1 MPEACDNTL
10 LVAEQCEVTFTEGAD
25 LMPRFPLPE
34 GEDETSW
41 FVKEVERGLHKRWP
55 GGIPDHVR
63 KQADYEVGIITQ
75 MGFPG
80 YFLVV
85 ADFINWA
92 KDQGIR
98 VGPGRGSAA
107 GSLAAYAMGI
117 TDLDPLA
124 HGLIFERFLNPERVS
139 MPDVD
144 IDFDDRR
151 RGEVIRYVSEKYG
164 EERVSQIV
172 TYGTIKA
179 KAAIK
184 DAARVLDRPYS
195 VGDELTKLMP
205 PGVMGK
211 DIPLSGI
218 FDPSHER
225 YKEAAEFRARYESDP
240 GAAEVVDQARKLEG
254 LKRQW
259 GVHAAGVIIGR
270 HPLIDSIPIMRR
282 ESDGAVITQF
292 DYPTC
297 ETLGLLKMDFLG
309 LRNLTVIDDA
319 LRNIVLNGKEPI
331 DLDEISKDL
340 TDKAT
345 YELLARGDTLGVFQ
359 FDGGPMRSLLR
370 LMRPDNFEDIS
381 AVGALYRPGPDGC
394 ELAHQLR
401 AAQERPAGDHADP
414 PGARRAARGDPRPDL
429 RPDRLPGAGHG
440 DRAEGRRVL
449 PRQGRPAAPRDGQEE
464 EVGPGRRVRRLRGR
478 HEGER
483 LLRRGGQD
491 AVGHP
496 RPVRRLRLQ
505 QGALGRLRADLLL
518 DGVPQGQL
526 PGRVHGRPAHQR
538 RRRQGPRPIYLAE
551 CRRMGIKV
559 LPPDVNE
566 SSWDFTAVGTDIRFG
581 LASVRNVGHNV
592 VDSIVRAREE
602 KGAFKDF
609 ADFMRKIDTVACNKK
624 VIESLAKAGAFDS
637 LGHSRQGIAAVHA
650 QAVDSAMALKRKEA
664 EGQFDLFGSF
674 GDGAG
679 EDDPFGGA
687 LDIVIPTADWSKSER
702 LVFERDMLGLYVS
715 DHPLHGVE
723 HVLTSHADTP
733 IAEINAGGVEDGAN
747 VTIAGI
753 LTAVGP
759 RTNKQGAPWAIATLE
774 DLESGIEVLFFPKTW
789 AEVSEKVVRD
799 QIVVVKGRIS
809 RRDDQ
814 PSLFASEVTIPEL
827 TEGPRGPVLVSMPA
841 ARCTPP
847 VVERLREVL
856 GSHPGTTEVQL
867 KLVNGSRETV
877 LRLDQGLRV
886 APEHRADGRHQG
898 AARPDQRRAPLRRP
912 AAARARELAWVHWSA
927 RSGS

>member
-1 MPEACDNTL
+1 
-10 LVAEQCEVTFTEGAD
+10 
-25 LMPRFPLPE
+25 
-34 GEDETSW
+34 
-41 FVKEVERGLHKRWP
+41 
-55 GGIPDHVR
+55 
-63 KQADYEVGIITQ
+63 
-75 MGFPG
+75 
-80 YFLVV
+80 
-85 ADFINWA
+85 
-92 KDQGIR
+92 
-98 VGPGRGSAA
+98 
-107 GSLAAYAMGI
+107 
-117 TDLDPLA
+117 
-124 HGLIFERFLNPERVS
+124 
-139 MPDVD
+139 
-144 IDFDDRR
+144 
-151 RGEVIRYVSEKYG
+151 
-164 EERVSQIV
+164 
-172 TYGTIKA
+172 
-179 KAAIK
+179 K
-184 DAARVLDRPYS
+184 DASRVLGYPFSMGER
-195 VGDELTKLMP
+195 LTKAMP
-205 PGVMGK
+205 PAVMGK
-211 DIPLSGI
+211 DIPLTGI
-218 FDPSHER
+218 FDPNHAR
-225 YKEAAEFRARYESDP
+225 YNEAGEFRALHDGDP
-240 GAAEVVDQARKLEG
+240 EVARVVSTARGLEG

-259 GVHAAGVIIGR
+259 GVHAAGVIMSSE
-270 HPLIDSIPIMRR
+270 PLIDHVPIMRR
-282 ESDGAVITQF
+282 EQDGAIITQL

-309 LRNLTVIDDA
+309 LRNLTVLDDA
-319 LRNIVLNGKEPI
+319 LRNIVANGKEPV

-345 YELLARGDTLGVFQ
+345 YELLSRGDTLGVFQ

-381 AVGALYRPGPDGC
+381 AVGALYRPGPMGANSHTNYALRKNGQQEITPIHP
-394 ELAHQLR
+394 ELAEPLEEILGQTYGLIVYQEQVM
-401 AAQERPAGDHADP
+401 AIAQKVAGYSLGKAD
-414 PGARRAARGDPRPDL
+414 
-429 RPDRLPGAGHG
+429 
-440 DRAEGRRVL
+440 
-449 PRQGRPAAPRDGQEE
+449 
-464 EVGPGRRVRRLRGR
+464 
-478 HEGER
+478 
-483 LLRRGGQD
+483 LLRRAMGKKKKSVLDAEYVGFEAGMKENGFSAAAVKTLWDILVPFADYAFNKAHSAAYGLISYWTAFLKANYPAEYMAGLLTSVQD
-491 AVGHP
+491 DKD
-496 RPVRRLRLQ
+496 R
-505 QGALGRLRADLLL
+505 
-518 DGVPQGQL
+518 
-526 PGRVHGRPAHQR
+526 
-538 RRRQGPRPIYLAE
+538 RPIYLAE

-581 LASVRNVGHNV
+581 MASVRNVGHNV
-592 VDSIVRAREE
+592 VDSIVRARTE
-602 KGAFKDF
+602 KGPFKDF

-674 GDGAG
+674 GDGAP
-679 EDDPFGGA
+679 EDDPFSGA
-687 LDIVIPTADWSKSER
+687 LDIVIPTVDWSKSER
-702 LVFERDMLGLYVS
+702 LVYERDMLGLYVS

-753 LTAVGP
+753 LTSVSP

-789 AEVSEKVVRD
+789 AEVSEKIVRD

-814 PSLFASEVTIPEL
+814 PSLFGSEVTVPEL

-886 APEHRADGRHQG
+886 
-898 AARPDQRRAPLRRP
+898 RPSTALMGDIKALLGPTSVAIL
-912 AAARARELAWVHWSA
+912 
-927 RSGS
+927 

>member
-1 MPEACDNTL
+1 
-10 LVAEQCEVTFTEGAD
+10 
-25 LMPRFPLPE
+25 
-34 GEDETSW
+34 
-41 FVKEVERGLHKRWP
+41 
-55 GGIPDHVR
+55 
-63 KQADYEVGIITQ
+63 
-75 MGFPG
+75 
-80 YFLVV
+80 
-85 ADFINWA
+85 
-92 KDQGIR
+92 
-98 VGPGRGSAA
+98 
-107 GSLAAYAMGI
+107 
-117 TDLDPLA
+117 
-124 HGLIFERFLNPERVS
+124 
-139 MPDVD
+139 
-144 IDFDDRR
+144 
-151 RGEVIRYVSEKYG
+151 
-164 EERVSQIV
+164 
-172 TYGTIKA
+172 
-179 KAAIK
+179 
-184 DAARVLDRPYS
+184 
-195 VGDELTKLMP
+195 
-205 PGVMGK
+205 VMGK

-270 HPLIDSIPIMRR
+270 YPLIDSVPIMRR
-282 ESDGAVITQF
+282 EADGAVITQF

-309 LRNLTVIDDA
+309 LRNLTVLDDA
-319 LRNIVLNGKEPI
+319 LRNIVANGKEPV

-345 YELLARGDTLGVFQ
+345 YELLSRGDTLGVFQ

-381 AVGALYRPGPDGC
+381 AVGALYRPGPMGANSHTNYALRKNGQQEITPIHP
-394 ELAHQLR
+394 ELAEPLEEILGQTYGLIVYQEQVM
-401 AAQERPAGDHADP
+401 AIAQKVAGYSLGKAD
-414 PGARRAARGDPRPDL
+414 
-429 RPDRLPGAGHG
+429 
-440 DRAEGRRVL
+440 
-449 PRQGRPAAPRDGQEE
+449 
-464 EVGPGRRVRRLRGR
+464 
-478 HEGER
+478 
-483 LLRRGGQD
+483 LLRRAMGKKKKSVLDAEYVGFEAGMKENGFSAAAVKTLWDILVPFADYAFNKAHSAAYGLISYWTAFLKANYPAEYMAGLLTSVQD
-491 AVGHP
+491 DKD
-496 RPVRRLRLQ
+496 R
-505 QGALGRLRADLLL
+505 
-518 DGVPQGQL
+518 
-526 PGRVHGRPAHQR
+526 
-538 RRRQGPRPIYLAE
+538 RPIYLAE

-581 LASVRNVGHNV
+581 MASVRNVGHNV
-592 VDSIVRAREE
+592 VESIVRARTE
-602 KGAFKDF
+602 KGPFKDF

-674 GDGAG
+674 GDGPA
-679 EDDPFGGA
+679 EDDPFSGA

-702 LVFERDMLGLYVS
+702 LVYERDMLGLYVS

-753 LTAVGP
+753 LTSVSP

-789 AEVSEKVVRD
+789 AEVSEKIVRD

-814 PSLFASEVTIPEL
+814 PSLFGSEVTVPEL

-886 APEHRADGRHQG
+886 
-898 AARPDQRRAPLRRP
+898 RPSTALMGDIKALLGPTSVAIL
-912 AAARARELAWVHWSA
+912 
-927 RSGS
+927 

>member
-1 MPEACDNTL
+1 
-10 LVAEQCEVTFTEGAD
+10 
-25 LMPRFPLPE
+25 
-34 GEDETSW
+34 
-41 FVKEVERGLHKRWP
+41 
-55 GGIPDHVR
+55 
-63 KQADYEVGIITQ
+63 
-75 MGFPG
+75 MG
-80 YFLVV
+80 
-85 ADFINWA
+85 N
-92 KDQGIR
+92 
-98 VGPGRGSAA
+98 
-107 GSLAAYAMGI
+107 
-117 TDLDPLA
+117 
-124 HGLIFERFLNPERVS
+124 
-139 MPDVD
+139 
-144 IDFDDRR
+144 
-151 RGEVIRYVSEKYG
+151 
-164 EERVSQIV
+164 
-172 TYGTIKA
+172 
-179 KAAIK
+179 
-184 DAARVLDRPYS
+184 
-195 VGDELTKLMP
+195 
-205 PGVMGK
+205 

-218 FDPSHER
+218 FDTKHDR

-270 HPLIDSIPIMRR
+270 YPLIDSIPIMRR
-282 ESDGAVITQF
+282 EADGAIITQF

-319 LRNIVLNGKEPI
+319 LRNIVANGKDPI

-340 TDKAT
+340 TDAAT
-345 YELLARGDTLGVFQ
+345 YALLARGDTLGVFQ

-381 AVGALYRPGPDGC
+381 AVGALYRPGPMGANSHTNYALRKNGQQEITPIHP
-394 ELAHQLR
+394 ELAEPLEDILGTTYGLIVYQEQVM
-401 AAQERPAGDHADP
+401 AIAQKVAGYSLGKAD
-414 PGARRAARGDPRPDL
+414 
-429 RPDRLPGAGHG
+429 
-440 DRAEGRRVL
+440 
-449 PRQGRPAAPRDGQEE
+449 
-464 EVGPGRRVRRLRGR
+464 
-478 HEGER
+478 
-483 LLRRGGQD
+483 LLRRAMGKKKKSVLD
-491 AVGHP
+491 AEFVGFEAGMKERGFSAAAIKTLWDILVPFADYAFNKAHSAAYGLVSYWTAYLKANYP
-496 RPVRRLRLQ
+496 TEYMA
-505 QGALGRLRADLLL
+505 ALLTSVGD
-518 DGVPQGQL
+518 DKDK
-526 PGRVHGRPAHQR
+526 
-538 RRRQGPRPIYLAE
+538 RPIYLAE

-566 SSWDFTAVGTDIRFG
+566 SAADFTPVGTDIRFG
-581 LASVRNVGHNV
+581 LAAVRNVGRNV
-592 VDSIVRAREE
+592 VDSIARAREE

-609 ADFMRKIDTVACNKK
+609 PDFMRKIDTVACNKK
-624 VIESLAKAGAFDS
+624 VIESLAKAGGFDS
-637 LGHSRQGIAAVHA
+637 LGHSRQGIVAVHA

-674 GDGAG
+674 GGDAG
-679 EDDPFGGA
+679 EDDPFSGA
-687 LDIVIPTADWSKSER
+687 LDIAIPSADWSKSER

-753 LTAVGP
+753 LTSVAP

-814 PSLFASEVTIPEL
+814 PSLFGSEVTIPEL
-827 TEGPRGPVLVSMPA
+827 TEGPRGPVLVSMAA

-886 APEHRADGRHQG
+886 
-898 AARPDQRRAPLRRP
+898 RPSTALMGDIKALLGPTSVAL
-912 AAARARELAWVHWSA
+912 L
-927 RSGS
+927 